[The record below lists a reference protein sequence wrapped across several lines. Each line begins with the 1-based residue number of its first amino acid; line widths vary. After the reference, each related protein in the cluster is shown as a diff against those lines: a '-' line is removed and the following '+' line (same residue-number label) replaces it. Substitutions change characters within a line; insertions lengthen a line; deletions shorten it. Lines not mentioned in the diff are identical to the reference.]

1 MNHGYDIKSVRDI
14 NPRMLDKEVL
24 KIAVSEKRIVITM
37 DKDFGELVYNYG
49 LLHVGVLL
57 LRIEDAK
64 SDEKVKIVEKILG
77 KYSDKLFNKISVFK
91 DEKLRIRTWETTLY
105 RKDCIPFDPNSTVN
119 SSFCTKNAIQKIA
132 IKNLI

>member
-37 DKDFGELVYNYG
+37 DKDFGELVYNSG

-77 KYSDKLFNKISVFK
+77 KYSDKLFNKFSVFK
-91 DEKLRIRTWETTLY
+91 DEKLRIRT
-105 RKDCIPFDPNSTVN
+105 
-119 SSFCTKNAIQKIA
+119 
-132 IKNLI
+132 